1 MANKDFDANKYL
13 ELAKSLK
20 LDSMDDINDL
30 FKNLSKAI
38 IENSLNAEMDEHL
51 GYDKWDQTSRLKSN
65 NYRKGYSNKKVKS
78 SFGEFD
84 IKIPRDEEALFE
96 PQLIKKY
103 QTDISHFDDK
113 VISLYSKGLSTR
125 EIENYIKELYNVEL
139 SKDTIAR
146 ITDKILPEINEW
158 LERPIEEVY
167 PVIYIDGI
175 RFKVKE
181 DNRFVEKSVYILF
194 GINTNGIKNVLHF
207 SIAESESAKQWLTIF
222 NQLKEKGLKDV
233 LIFCCDNL
241 SGISEA
247 IKSAFPNAMVQ
258 KCIIHQI
265 RNSNKFV
272 RYDDLKEFTK
282 DMKKIYQ
289 SSSLELALK
298 ALEEFSEKWNNK
310 YNYAIKSWNQ
320 NIEELTT
327 FFNFPKE
334 LRKLIYTT
342 NSIENLNRN
351 IRKLTKIKNGFC
363 TINSLKK
370 MIYFS
375 ILNQS
380 KNWDKRIQN
389 WGIIYNQLKIL
400 FDDRI

>member
-1 MANKDFDANKYL
+1 MSRKDFDTNKYL
-13 ELAKSLK
+13 ELAKTLK

-51 GYDKWDQTSRLKSN
+51 GYDKWDQSSRNKSN

-84 IKIPRDEEALFE
+84 IKIPRDKDAMFE
-96 PQLIKKY
+96 PTLVKKY
-103 QTDISHFDDK
+103 QTDISHFDEK
-113 VISLYSKGLSTR
+113 VIALYSKGLSTR
-125 EIENYIKELYNVEL
+125 EIQNYIKDLYDVEL
-139 SKDTIAR
+139 NKDTISR
-146 ITDKILPEINEW
+146 ITEKILPEINEW
-158 LERPIEEVY
+158 LERPIQPVY
-167 PVIYIDGI
+167 PVVYIDGI

-181 DNRFVEKSVYILF
+181 DNKFIEKSVYILF
-194 GINTNGIKNVLHF
+194 GINTDGFKEVLHF
-207 SIAESESAKQWLTIF
+207 SIAESESAKHWLTIF

-247 IKSAFPNAMVQ
+247 IKSAFPESMIQ

-265 RNSNKFV
+265 RNSTKFV
-272 RYDDLKEFTK
+272 KYTDLKEFTL

-289 SSSLELALK
+289 ASSIELALD
-298 ALEEFSEKWNNK
+298 ALEEFNKKWANK

-320 NIEELTT
+320 NIDELTT

-351 IRKLTKIKNGFC
+351 IRKLTKSKNGFC

-370 MIYFS
+370 MLYFS
-375 ILNQS
+375 IINQS
-380 KNWDKRIQN
+380 KHWETRIQN

-400 FDDRI
+400 FDDRL

>member
-1 MANKDFDANKYL
+1 MSRKDFDANKYL

-51 GYDKWDQTSRLKSN
+51 GYDKWDQSSRNKSN

-84 IKIPRDEEALFE
+84 IKIPRDKDAMFE
-96 PQLIKKY
+96 PTLVKKY
-103 QTDISHFDDK
+103 QTDISHFDEK
-113 VISLYSKGLSTR
+113 VIALYSKGLSTR
-125 EIENYIKELYNVEL
+125 EIQNYIKDLYDVEL
-139 SKDTIAR
+139 NKDTISR

-158 LERPIEEVY
+158 LERPIQPVY

-181 DNRFVEKSVYILF
+181 DNKFVEKSVYILF
-194 GINTNGIKNVLHF
+194 GINTDGFKEVLHF
-207 SIAESESAKQWLTIF
+207 SIAESESAKHWLTIF

-247 IKSAFPNAMVQ
+247 IKSAFPESMIQ

-265 RNSNKFV
+265 RNSTKFV
-272 RYDDLKEFTK
+272 KYTDLKEFTS

-289 SSSLELALK
+289 ASSIELALA
-298 ALEEFSEKWNNK
+298 ALEEFNNKWANK

-320 NIEELTT
+320 NIDELTT

-351 IRKLTKIKNGFC
+351 IRKLTKSKNGFC

-370 MIYFS
+370 MLYFS
-375 ILNQS
+375 IINQS
-380 KNWDKRIQN
+380 KHWETRIQN

-400 FDDRI
+400 FDDRL

>member
-1 MANKDFDANKYL
+1 MSKKEFDANKYL

-20 LDSMDDINDL
+20 LDSMDDINNL

-51 GYDKWDQTSRLKSN
+51 GYDKWDQLSRSKSN
-65 NYRKGYSNKKVKS
+65 NYRKGYSTKKVRS

-84 IKIPRDEEALFE
+84 IKIPRDEDATFE
-96 PQLIKKY
+96 PMLVKKY
-103 QTDISHFDDK
+103 QTDISHFDEK
-113 VISLYSKGLSTR
+113 VIALYSRGLSTR
-125 EIENYIKELYNVEL
+125 EIQSYIKDLYDVEL
-139 SKDTIAR
+139 NKDTISR
-146 ITDKILPEINEW
+146 ITDKILPEIDEW
-158 LERPIEEVY
+158 LNRPIEAVY
-167 PVIYIDGI
+167 PVVYIDGI

-181 DNRFVEKSVYILF
+181 DNRFIEKSVYILF
-194 GINTNGIKNVLHF
+194 GINTDGFKEVLHF
-207 SIAESESAKQWLTIF
+207 SIAESESAKQWLAIF
-222 NQLKEKGLKDV
+222 NQLKEKGLNDV

-241 SGISEA
+241 TGISDA
-247 IKSAFPNAMVQ
+247 IKSTFPNAMIQ

-265 RNSNKFV
+265 RNSTKFV
-272 RYDDLKEFTK
+272 KYNDLKEFTS

-289 SSSLELALK
+289 ASSLDLALV
-298 ALEEFSEKWNNK
+298 ALEEFTNKWSDK
-310 YNYAIKSWNQ
+310 YNYAVKSWNK
-320 NIEELTT
+320 NIDELTT

-342 NSIENLNRN
+342 NAIENLNRN
-351 IRKLTKIKNGFC
+351 IRKLTKSKNGFC

-370 MIYFS
+370 MLYFS

-380 KNWDKRIQN
+380 KHWESRTQN

-400 FDDRI
+400 FDDRL

>member
-1 MANKDFDANKYL
+1 MSRKDFDTNKYL
-13 ELAKSLK
+13 ELAKTLK

-30 FKNLSKAI
+30 FKNLTKAI

-51 GYDKWDQTSRLKSN
+51 GYDKWDQSSRNKSN

-84 IKIPRDEEALFE
+84 IKIPRDKDAMFE
-96 PQLIKKY
+96 PTLVRKY
-103 QTDISHFDDK
+103 QTDISHFDEK
-113 VISLYSKGLSTR
+113 VIALYSKGLSTR
-125 EIENYIKELYNVEL
+125 EIQNYIKDLYDVEL
-139 SKDTIAR
+139 NKDTISR

-158 LERPIEEVY
+158 LERPIQPVY
-167 PVIYIDGI
+167 PVVYIDGI

-181 DNRFVEKSVYILF
+181 DNKFIEKSVYILF
-194 GINTNGIKNVLHF
+194 GINTDGFKEVLHF
-207 SIAESESAKQWLTIF
+207 SIAESESAKHWLTIF

-247 IKSAFPNAMVQ
+247 IKSAFPESMIQ

-265 RNSNKFV
+265 RNSTKFV
-272 RYDDLKEFTK
+272 KYTDLKEFTS

-289 SSSLELALK
+289 ASSIELALD
-298 ALEEFSEKWNNK
+298 ALEEFNKKWANK

-320 NIEELTT
+320 NIDELTT

-351 IRKLTKIKNGFC
+351 IRKLTKSKNGFC

-370 MIYFS
+370 MLYFS
-375 ILNQS
+375 IINQS
-380 KNWDKRIQN
+380 RHWETRIQN

-400 FDDRI
+400 FDDRL

>member
-1 MANKDFDANKYL
+1 MSRKDFDTNKYL

-51 GYDKWDQTSRLKSN
+51 GYDKWDQSSRNKSN

-84 IKIPRDEEALFE
+84 IKIPRDKDAMFE
-96 PQLIKKY
+96 PTLVKKY
-103 QTDISHFDDK
+103 QTDISHFDEK
-113 VISLYSKGLSTR
+113 VIALYSKGLSTR
-125 EIENYIKELYNVEL
+125 EIQNYIKDLYDVEL
-139 SKDTIAR
+139 NKDTISR

-158 LERPIEEVY
+158 LERPIQPVY

-181 DNRFVEKSVYILF
+181 DNKFIEKSVYILF
-194 GINTNGIKNVLHF
+194 GINTDGFKEVLHF
-207 SIAESESAKQWLTIF
+207 SIAESESAKHWLTIF

-247 IKSAFPNAMVQ
+247 IKSAFPNSMIQ

-265 RNSNKFV
+265 RNSTKFV
-272 RYDDLKEFTK
+272 KYTDLKEFTS

-289 SSSLELALK
+289 ASSIELALD
-298 ALEEFSEKWNNK
+298 ALEEFNKKWANK

-320 NIEELTT
+320 NIDELTT

-351 IRKLTKIKNGFC
+351 IRKLTKSKNGFC

-370 MIYFS
+370 MLYFS
-375 ILNQS
+375 IINQS
-380 KNWDKRIQN
+380 KHWKTRIQN
-389 WGIIYNQLKIL
+389 SI
-400 FDDRI
+400 F

>member
-1 MANKDFDANKYL
+1 MSKKDFDTNKYL

-51 GYDKWDQTSRLKSN
+51 GYDKWDQTSRNKSN

-84 IKIPRDEEALFE
+84 IKIPRDENAMFE
-96 PQLIKKY
+96 PTLVKKY

-113 VISLYSKGLSTR
+113 VIALYSKGLSTR
-125 EIENYIKELYNVEL
+125 EIENYIKDLYGVEL
-139 SKDTIAR
+139 NKDTISR
-146 ITDKILPEINEW
+146 ITDRILPEINEW
-158 LERPIEEVY
+158 LERPIEQIY
-167 PVIYIDGI
+167 PVVYIDGI

-181 DNRFVEKSVYILF
+181 DNKFVEKSVYILF
-194 GINTNGIKNVLHF
+194 GINTNGFKEVLHF

-247 IKSAFPNAMVQ
+247 IKSAFPDSMIQ

-265 RNSNKFV
+265 RNSTKFV
-272 RYDDLKEFTK
+272 KYNDLKEFTS

-289 SSSLELALK
+289 APSIELALV
-298 ALEEFSEKWNNK
+298 ALEEFNNKWANK

-320 NIEELTT
+320 NIDELTT

-342 NSIENLNRN
+342 NAIENLNRN
-351 IRKLTKIKNGFC
+351 IRKLTKNKNGFC

-370 MIYFS
+370 MLYFS
-375 ILNQS
+375 IINQS
-380 KNWDKRIQN
+380 KHWQTRIQN

-400 FDDRI
+400 FDDRL

>member
-1 MANKDFDANKYL
+1 MSRKDFDTNKYL
-13 ELAKSLK
+13 ELAKTLK

-30 FKNLSKAI
+30 FKNLTKAI

-51 GYDKWDQTSRLKSN
+51 GYDKWDQSSRNKSN

-84 IKIPRDEEALFE
+84 IKIPRDKDAMFE
-96 PQLIKKY
+96 PTLVKKY
-103 QTDISHFDDK
+103 QTDISHFDEK
-113 VISLYSKGLSTR
+113 VIALYSKGLSTR
-125 EIENYIKELYNVEL
+125 EIQNYIKDLYDVEL
-139 SKDTIAR
+139 NKDTISR

-158 LERPIEEVY
+158 LERPIQPVY

-181 DNRFVEKSVYILF
+181 DNKFIEKSVYILF
-194 GINTNGIKNVLHF
+194 GINTDGFKEVLHF
-207 SIAESESAKQWLTIF
+207 SIAESESAKHWLTIF

-247 IKSAFPNAMVQ
+247 IKSAFPESMIQ

-265 RNSNKFV
+265 RNSTKFV
-272 RYDDLKEFTK
+272 KYTDLKEFTS

-289 SSSLELALK
+289 ASSIELALD
-298 ALEEFSEKWNNK
+298 ALEEFNKKWANK

-320 NIEELTT
+320 NIDELTT

-351 IRKLTKIKNGFC
+351 IRKLTKSKNGFC

-370 MIYFS
+370 MLYFS
-375 ILNQS
+375 IINQS
-380 KNWDKRIQN
+380 KHWETRIQN

-400 FDDRI
+400 FDDRL

>member
-1 MANKDFDANKYL
+1 MSKKDFDTNKYL

-38 IENSLNAEMDEHL
+38 IKNSLNAEMDEHL
-51 GYDKWDQTSRLKSN
+51 GYDKWDQTSRNKSN

-84 IKIPRDEEALFE
+84 IKIPRDENAMFE
-96 PQLIKKY
+96 PTLVKKY

-113 VISLYSKGLSTR
+113 VIALYSKGLSTR
-125 EIENYIKELYNVEL
+125 EIENYIKDLYGVEL
-139 SKDTIAR
+139 NKDTISR
-146 ITDKILPEINEW
+146 ITDRILPEINEW
-158 LERPIEEVY
+158 LERPIEQIY
-167 PVIYIDGI
+167 PVVYIDGI

-181 DNRFVEKSVYILF
+181 DNKFVEKSVYILF
-194 GINTNGIKNVLHF
+194 GINTNGFKEVLHF

-247 IKSAFPNAMVQ
+247 IKSAFPDSMIQ

-265 RNSNKFV
+265 RNSTKFV
-272 RYDDLKEFTK
+272 KYNDLKEFTS

-289 SSSLELALK
+289 APSIELALV
-298 ALEEFSEKWNNK
+298 ALEEFNNKWANK

-320 NIEELTT
+320 NIDELTT

-342 NSIENLNRN
+342 NAIENLNRN
-351 IRKLTKIKNGFC
+351 IRKLTKNKNGFC

-370 MIYFS
+370 MLYFS
-375 ILNQS
+375 IINQS
-380 KNWDKRIQN
+380 KHWQTRIQN

-400 FDDRI
+400 FDDRL

>member
-1 MANKDFDANKYL
+1 M
-13 ELAKSLK
+13 
-20 LDSMDDINDL
+20 
-30 FKNLSKAI
+30 
-38 IENSLNAEMDEHL
+38 
-51 GYDKWDQTSRLKSN
+51 
-65 NYRKGYSNKKVKS
+65 
-78 SFGEFD
+78 
-84 IKIPRDEEALFE
+84 
-96 PQLIKKY
+96 
-103 QTDISHFDDK
+103 
-113 VISLYSKGLSTR
+113 

-139 SKDTIAR
+139 SKDTITR

-167 PVIYIDGI
+167 LVIYVDGI

-181 DNRFVEKSVYILF
+181 DNWFVEKSVYILF
-194 GINTNGIKNVLHF
+194 GINTSGIKNVLHF

-241 SGISEA
+241 SGISET

-351 IRKLTKIKNGFC
+351 IRKLTKTKNGFC

-389 WGIIYNQLKIL
+389 WGIFYNQLKIL
-400 FDDRI
+400 FEIEYNSYVRINRFNTF

>member
-1 MANKDFDANKYL
+1 MSRKDFDTNKYL
-13 ELAKSLK
+13 ELAKTLK

-51 GYDKWDQTSRLKSN
+51 GYDKWDQSSRNKSN

-84 IKIPRDEEALFE
+84 IKIPRDKDAMFE
-96 PQLIKKY
+96 PTLVKKY
-103 QTDISHFDDK
+103 QTDISHFDEK
-113 VISLYSKGLSTR
+113 VIALYSKGLSTR
-125 EIENYIKELYNVEL
+125 EIQNYIKDLYDVEL
-139 SKDTIAR
+139 NKDTISR

-158 LERPIEEVY
+158 LERPIQPVY

-181 DNRFVEKSVYILF
+181 DNKFIEKSVYILF
-194 GINTNGIKNVLHF
+194 GINTDGFKEVLHF
-207 SIAESESAKQWLTIF
+207 SIAESESAKHWLTIF

-247 IKSAFPNAMVQ
+247 IKSAFPESMIQ

-265 RNSNKFV
+265 RNSTKFV
-272 RYDDLKEFTK
+272 KYTDLKEFTS

-289 SSSLELALK
+289 ASSIELALD
-298 ALEEFSEKWNNK
+298 ALEEFNKKWANK

-320 NIEELTT
+320 NIDELTT

-351 IRKLTKIKNGFC
+351 IRKLTKSKNGFC

-370 MIYFS
+370 MLYFS
-375 ILNQS
+375 IINQS
-380 KNWDKRIQN
+380 KHWETRIQN

-400 FDDRI
+400 FDDRL

>member
-1 MANKDFDANKYL
+1 MSRKDFDTNKYL
-13 ELAKSLK
+13 ELAKTLK

-51 GYDKWDQTSRLKSN
+51 GYDKWDQSSRNKSN

-84 IKIPRDEEALFE
+84 IKIPRDKDAMFE
-96 PQLIKKY
+96 PTLVKKY
-103 QTDISHFDDK
+103 QTDISHFDEK
-113 VISLYSKGLSTR
+113 VIALYSKGLSTR
-125 EIENYIKELYNVEL
+125 EIQNYIKDLYDVEL
-139 SKDTIAR
+139 NKDTISR

-158 LERPIEEVY
+158 LERPIKPVY
-167 PVIYIDGI
+167 PVVYIDGI

-181 DNRFVEKSVYILF
+181 DNKFIEKSVYILF
-194 GINTNGIKNVLHF
+194 GINTDGFKEVLHF
-207 SIAESESAKQWLTIF
+207 SIAESESAKHWLTIF

-247 IKSAFPNAMVQ
+247 IKSAFPESMIQ

-265 RNSNKFV
+265 RNSTKFV
-272 RYDDLKEFTK
+272 KYTDLKEFTS

-289 SSSLELALK
+289 ASSIELALD
-298 ALEEFSEKWNNK
+298 ALEEFNKKWANK

-320 NIEELTT
+320 NIDELTT

-351 IRKLTKIKNGFC
+351 IRKLTKSKNGFC

-370 MIYFS
+370 MLYFS
-375 ILNQS
+375 IINQS
-380 KNWDKRIQN
+380 KHWGTRIQN

-400 FDDRI
+400 FDDRL

>member
-1 MANKDFDANKYL
+1 MSRKDFDTNKYL

-51 GYDKWDQTSRLKSN
+51 GYDKWDQSSRNKSN

-84 IKIPRDEEALFE
+84 IKIPRDKDAMFE
-96 PQLIKKY
+96 PTLVRKY
-103 QTDISHFDDK
+103 QTDISHFDEK
-113 VISLYSKGLSTR
+113 VIALYSKGLSTR
-125 EIENYIKELYNVEL
+125 EIQNYIKDLYDVEL
-139 SKDTIAR
+139 NKDTISR

-158 LERPIEEVY
+158 LERPVQPVY

-181 DNRFVEKSVYILF
+181 DNKFIEKSVYILF
-194 GINTNGIKNVLHF
+194 GINTDGFKEVLHF
-207 SIAESESAKQWLTIF
+207 SIAESESAKHWLTIF

-247 IKSAFPNAMVQ
+247 IKSAFPESMIQ

-265 RNSNKFV
+265 RNSTKFV
-272 RYDDLKEFTK
+272 KYTDLKEFTL

-289 SSSLELALK
+289 ASSIELALD
-298 ALEEFSEKWNNK
+298 ALEEFNKKWANK

-320 NIEELTT
+320 NIDELTT

-351 IRKLTKIKNGFC
+351 IRKLTKSKNGFC

-370 MIYFS
+370 MLYFS
-375 ILNQS
+375 IINQS
-380 KNWDKRIQN
+380 KHWETRIQN

-400 FDDRI
+400 FDDRL

>member
-1 MANKDFDANKYL
+1 MSRKDFDTNKYL

-30 FKNLSKAI
+30 FKNLTKAI

-51 GYDKWDQTSRLKSN
+51 GYDKWDQSSRNKSN

-84 IKIPRDEEALFE
+84 IKIPRDKDAMFE
-96 PQLIKKY
+96 PTLVRKY
-103 QTDISHFDDK
+103 QTDISHFDEK
-113 VISLYSKGLSTR
+113 VIALYSKGLSTR
-125 EIENYIKELYNVEL
+125 EIQNYIKDLYDVEL
-139 SKDTIAR
+139 NKDTISR

-158 LERPIEEVY
+158 LERPIQPVY

-181 DNRFVEKSVYILF
+181 DNKFIEKSVYILF
-194 GINTNGIKNVLHF
+194 GINTDGFKEVLHF
-207 SIAESESAKQWLTIF
+207 SIAESESAKHWLTIF

-247 IKSAFPNAMVQ
+247 IKSAFPESMIQ

-265 RNSNKFV
+265 RNSTKFV
-272 RYDDLKEFTK
+272 KYTDLKEFTS

-289 SSSLELALK
+289 ASSIELALD
-298 ALEEFSEKWNNK
+298 ALEEFNKKWANK

-320 NIEELTT
+320 NIDELTT

-351 IRKLTKIKNGFC
+351 IRKLTKSKNGFC

-370 MIYFS
+370 MLYFS
-375 ILNQS
+375 IINQS
-380 KNWDKRIQN
+380 KHWETRIQN

-400 FDDRI
+400 FDDRL

>member
-1 MANKDFDANKYL
+1 MSRKDFDTNKYL

-51 GYDKWDQTSRLKSN
+51 GYDKWDQSSRNKSN

-84 IKIPRDEEALFE
+84 IKIPRDKDAMFE
-96 PQLIKKY
+96 PILVKKY
-103 QTDISHFDDK
+103 QTDISHFDEK
-113 VISLYSKGLSTR
+113 VIALYSKGLSTR
-125 EIENYIKELYNVEL
+125 EIQNYIKDLYDVEL
-139 SKDTIAR
+139 NKDTISR

-158 LERPIEEVY
+158 LERPIQPVY
-167 PVIYIDGI
+167 PVVYIDGI

-181 DNRFVEKSVYILF
+181 DNKFIEKSVYILF
-194 GINTNGIKNVLHF
+194 GINTDGFKEVLHF
-207 SIAESESAKQWLTIF
+207 SIAESESAKHWLTIF

-247 IKSAFPNAMVQ
+247 IKSAFPESMIQ

-265 RNSNKFV
+265 RNSTKFV
-272 RYDDLKEFTK
+272 KYTDLKEFTS

-289 SSSLELALK
+289 ASSIELALD
-298 ALEEFSEKWNNK
+298 ALEEFNKKWANK

-320 NIEELTT
+320 NIDELTT

-351 IRKLTKIKNGFC
+351 IRKLTKSKNGFC

-370 MIYFS
+370 MLYFS
-375 ILNQS
+375 IINQS
-380 KNWDKRIQN
+380 KHWETRIQN

-400 FDDRI
+400 FDDRL

>member
-1 MANKDFDANKYL
+1 MSRKDFDTNKYL
-13 ELAKSLK
+13 ELAKTLK

-51 GYDKWDQTSRLKSN
+51 GYDKWDQSSRNKSN

-84 IKIPRDEEALFE
+84 IKIPRDKDAMFE
-96 PQLIKKY
+96 PTLVKKY
-103 QTDISHFDDK
+103 QTDISHFDEK
-113 VISLYSKGLSTR
+113 VIALYSKGLSTR
-125 EIENYIKELYNVEL
+125 EIQNYIKDLYDVEL
-139 SKDTIAR
+139 NKDTISR

-158 LERPIEEVY
+158 LERPIQPVY
-167 PVIYIDGI
+167 PVVYIDGI

-181 DNRFVEKSVYILF
+181 DNKFIEKSVYILF
-194 GINTNGIKNVLHF
+194 GINTDGFKEVLHF
-207 SIAESESAKQWLTIF
+207 SIAESESAKHWLTIF

-247 IKSAFPNAMVQ
+247 IKSAFPESMIQ

-265 RNSNKFV
+265 RNSTKFV
-272 RYDDLKEFTK
+272 KYTDLKEFTS

-289 SSSLELALK
+289 ASSIELALD
-298 ALEEFSEKWNNK
+298 ALEEFNKKWANK

-320 NIEELTT
+320 NIDELTT

-351 IRKLTKIKNGFC
+351 IRKLTKSKNGFC

-370 MIYFS
+370 MLYFS
-375 ILNQS
+375 IINQS
-380 KNWDKRIQN
+380 KHWETRIQN

-400 FDDRI
+400 FDDRL

>member
-1 MANKDFDANKYL
+1 MSRKDFDTNKYL
-13 ELAKSLK
+13 ELAKTLK

-51 GYDKWDQTSRLKSN
+51 GYDKWDQSSRNKSN

-84 IKIPRDEEALFE
+84 IKIPRDKDAMFE
-96 PQLIKKY
+96 PTLVKKY
-103 QTDISHFDDK
+103 QTDISHFDEK
-113 VISLYSKGLSTR
+113 VIALYSKGLSTR
-125 EIENYIKELYNVEL
+125 EIQNYIKDLYDVEL
-139 SKDTIAR
+139 NKDTISR

-158 LERPIEEVY
+158 LERPIQPVY

-181 DNRFVEKSVYILF
+181 DNKFIEKSVYILF
-194 GINTNGIKNVLHF
+194 GINTDGFKEVLHF
-207 SIAESESAKQWLTIF
+207 SIAESESAKHWLTIF

-247 IKSAFPNAMVQ
+247 IKSAFPESMIQ

-265 RNSNKFV
+265 RNSTKFV
-272 RYDDLKEFTK
+272 KYTDLKEFTS

-289 SSSLELALK
+289 ASSIELALD
-298 ALEEFSEKWNNK
+298 ALEEFNKKWANK

-320 NIEELTT
+320 NIDELTT

-351 IRKLTKIKNGFC
+351 IRKLTKSKNGFC

-370 MIYFS
+370 MLFFFNYQS
-375 ILNQS
+375 IKALRNKNS
-380 KNWDKRIQN
+380 KL
-389 WGIIYNQLKIL
+389 GHYL
-400 FDDRI
+400 

>member
-1 MANKDFDANKYL
+1 MSRKDLDTNKYL
-13 ELAKSLK
+13 ELAKKLK

-38 IENSLNAEMDEHL
+38 IENSLNEEMDEHL
-51 GYDKWDQTSRLKSN
+51 GYDKWDQSSRNKSN

-84 IKIPRDEEALFE
+84 IKIPRDKNAMFE
-96 PQLIKKY
+96 PTLVKKY
-103 QTDISHFDDK
+103 QTDISHFDKK
-113 VISLYSKGLSTR
+113 VIALYSKGLSTR
-125 EIENYIKELYNVEL
+125 EIQNYIKDLYDVEL
-139 SKDTIAR
+139 NKDTISR

-158 LERPIEEVY
+158 LERPIQPVY

-181 DNRFVEKSVYILF
+181 DNKFIEKSVYILF
-194 GINTNGIKNVLHF
+194 GINTDGFKEVLHF
-207 SIAESESAKQWLTIF
+207 SIAESESAKHWLTIF

-247 IKSAFPNAMVQ
+247 IKSAFPGSMIQ

-265 RNSNKFV
+265 RNSTKFV
-272 RYDDLKEFTK
+272 KYTDLKEFTL

-289 SSSLELALK
+289 ASSIELALD
-298 ALEEFSEKWNNK
+298 ALEEFNKKWANK

-320 NIEELTT
+320 NIDELTT

-351 IRKLTKIKNGFC
+351 IRKLTKSKNGFC

-370 MIYFS
+370 MLYFS
-375 ILNQS
+375 IINQS
-380 KNWDKRIQN
+380 KHWETRIQN

-400 FDDRI
+400 FDDRL

>member
-1 MANKDFDANKYL
+1 MSRKDFDTNKYL
-13 ELAKSLK
+13 ELAKTLK

-51 GYDKWDQTSRLKSN
+51 GYDKWDQSSRNKSN

-84 IKIPRDEEALFE
+84 IKIPRDKDAMFE
-96 PQLIKKY
+96 PTLVKKY
-103 QTDISHFDDK
+103 QTDISHFDEK
-113 VISLYSKGLSTR
+113 VIALYSKGLSTR
-125 EIENYIKELYNVEL
+125 EIQNYIKDLYDVEL
-139 SKDTIAR
+139 NKDTISR

-158 LERPIEEVY
+158 LERPIQPVY

-181 DNRFVEKSVYILF
+181 DNKFIEKSVYILF
-194 GINTNGIKNVLHF
+194 GINTDGFKEVLHF
-207 SIAESESAKQWLTIF
+207 SIAESESAKHWLTIF

-247 IKSAFPNAMVQ
+247 IKSAFPESMIQ

-265 RNSNKFV
+265 RNSTKFV
-272 RYDDLKEFTK
+272 KYTDLKEFTS

-289 SSSLELALK
+289 ASSIELALD
-298 ALEEFSEKWNNK
+298 ALEEFNKKWADK

-320 NIEELTT
+320 NIDELTT

-351 IRKLTKIKNGFC
+351 IRKLTKSKNGFC

-370 MIYFS
+370 MLYFS
-375 ILNQS
+375 IINQS
-380 KNWDKRIQN
+380 KHWETRIQN

-400 FDDRI
+400 FDDRL

>member
-1 MANKDFDANKYL
+1 MSRKDFDTNKYL

-51 GYDKWDQTSRLKSN
+51 GYDKWDQSSRNKSN

-84 IKIPRDEEALFE
+84 IKIPRDKDAMFE
-96 PQLIKKY
+96 PTLVKKY
-103 QTDISHFDDK
+103 QTDISHFDEK
-113 VISLYSKGLSTR
+113 VIALYSKGLSTR
-125 EIENYIKELYNVEL
+125 EIQNYIKDLYDVEL
-139 SKDTIAR
+139 NKDTISR

-158 LERPIEEVY
+158 LERPIQPVY

-181 DNRFVEKSVYILF
+181 DNKFIEKSVYILF
-194 GINTNGIKNVLHF
+194 GINTDGFKEVLHF
-207 SIAESESAKQWLTIF
+207 SIAESESAKHWLTIF

-247 IKSAFPNAMVQ
+247 IKSAFPESMIQ

-265 RNSNKFV
+265 RNSTKFV
-272 RYDDLKEFTK
+272 KYTDLKEFTS

-289 SSSLELALK
+289 ASSIELALD
-298 ALEEFSEKWNNK
+298 ALEEFNKKWANK

-320 NIEELTT
+320 NIDELTT

-351 IRKLTKIKNGFC
+351 IRKLTKSKNGFC

-370 MIYFS
+370 MLYFS
-375 ILNQS
+375 IINQS
-380 KNWDKRIQN
+380 KHWETRIQN

-400 FDDRI
+400 FDDRL